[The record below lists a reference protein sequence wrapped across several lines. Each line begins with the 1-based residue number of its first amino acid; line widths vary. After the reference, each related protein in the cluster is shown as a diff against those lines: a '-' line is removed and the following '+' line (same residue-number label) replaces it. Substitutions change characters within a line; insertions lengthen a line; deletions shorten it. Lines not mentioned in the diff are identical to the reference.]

1 MTAVGPRSPQVCSN
15 KSGFHVATPLQPPT
29 KRRSTD
35 LPPPRTNA
43 NATTLAPIVLSG
55 VDGDILSMMAHPI
68 VMEAAAALLGT
79 PDLLLDSVSLS
90 VQWPGDLTFG
100 PHVDR
105 PLKTHSDGA
114 GNDSKSG
121 GAPVGGFDA
130 WPYSAAYPDS
140 GTRAGKVTGLSA
152 QVGLHHAKRRTRQ
165 AYFLNPTKP
174 SMMRALGSLVLR
186 RFNGHQ
192 RRLLRGRP
200 AQHAVRGR

>member
-1 MTAVGPRSPQVCSN
+1 
-15 KSGFHVATPLQPPT
+15 
-29 KRRSTD
+29 
-35 LPPPRTNA
+35 
-43 NATTLAPIVLSG
+43 
-55 VDGDILSMMAHPI
+55 MMAHPI

-105 PLKTHSDGA
+105 PLKTKTHSDGA

-121 GAPVGGFDA
+121 GAPVGGFDD

-152 QVGLHHAKRRTRQ
+152 QVGLHHAKRRTRHFTNETS
-165 AYFLNPTKP
+165 FLNPTKP
-174 SMMRALGSLVLR
+174 SMMRALGSLV
-186 RFNGHQ
+186 
-192 RRLLRGRP
+192 P
-200 AQHAVRGR
+200 

>member
-1 MTAVGPRSPQVCSN
+1 
-15 KSGFHVATPLQPPT
+15 
-29 KRRSTD
+29 
-35 LPPPRTNA
+35 
-43 NATTLAPIVLSG
+43 
-55 VDGDILSMMAHPI
+55 MMAHPI

-121 GAPVGGFDA
+121 GAPVGGFDD

-152 QVGLHHAKRRTRQ
+152 QVGLHHVRQ
-165 AYFLNPTKP
+165 TTNPTGMFSEP
-174 SMMRALGSLVLR
+174 YQT
-186 RFNGHQ
+186 F
-192 RRLLRGRP
+192 
-200 AQHAVRGR
+200 